1 MSYFSEP
8 EMEDDCMSS
17 KKPVHEVRLGRIKAA
32 IWEND
37 TENGSRHN
45 VTISRL
51 YKDEDDNWRD
61 SGSFGREDL
70 PLVAKVTDMAHT
82 WIFMQKQEEPNGSKE
97 NGSKKNGSKKSG
109 SKDNDSAENDN
120 F

>member
-8 EMEDDCMSS
+8 EMENDCMSS

-51 YKDEDDNWRD
+51 YKDESDNWRD

-70 PLVAKVTDMAHT
+70 PLVAKVADMAHT

-97 NGSKKNGSKKSG
+97 NGSKKNGSRKNG
-109 SKDNDSAENDN
+109 SKDNESAESDN